1 MHNHFQTLSG
11 IKKSDNLIDIE
22 EFKMAFGLAKSNF
35 FVERMF
41 HIFDRNGDGKIT
53 FPEFLEGLSVLCHKA
68 PRTDKLFCTIF
79 FLSLCTSLS
88 LSYTHTHTCTVSFR
102 IYDVDEDGK
111 ISRSELVKMMKAC
124 LKCFPHPFSDSQIT
138 SIIDSTF
145 KEGDLNKD
153 GFIDF
158 EEYSKLVESHPM
170 MLNQMSINL
179 SQRIKEMQKSDVDET
194 SKKVKGMKI

>member
-1 MHNHFQTLSG
+1 MGNKSNKLKSTDVQSYVLLAKKRFSESEIKSLHNHFQTLSG

-53 FPEFLEGLSVLCHKA
+53 FPEFLEGLSVL
-68 PRTDKLFCTIF
+68 
-79 FLSLCTSLS
+79 
-88 LSYTHTHTCTVSFR
+88 

>member
-1 MHNHFQTLSG
+1 
-11 IKKSDNLIDIE
+11 
-22 EFKMAFGLAKSNF
+22 
-35 FVERMF
+35 
-41 HIFDRNGDGKIT
+41 
-53 FPEFLEGLSVLCHKA
+53 
-68 PRTDKLFCTIF
+68 
-79 FLSLCTSLS
+79 
-88 LSYTHTHTCTVSFR
+88 
-102 IYDVDEDGK
+102 
-111 ISRSELVKMMKAC
+111 MMKAC

-179 SQRIKEMQKSDVDET
+179 TQRIKEMQKSEVDST
-194 SKKVKGMKI
+194 SKKVKGMKV

>member
-1 MHNHFQTLSG
+1 MVKSHLLSFSRVFLYFVIKLRGQT
-11 IKKSDNLIDIE
+11 
-22 EFKMAFGLAKSNF
+22 NF
-35 FVERMF
+35 FVRSF
-41 HIFDRNGDGKIT
+41 S
-53 FPEFLEGLSVLCHKA
+53 PL
-68 PRTDKLFCTIF
+68 
-79 FLSLCTSLS
+79 SLS
-88 LSYTHTHTCTVSFR
+88 LSLYLTHTTNTVSFR

-179 SQRIKEMQKSDVDET
+179 TQRIKEMQKSDVDST
-194 SKKVKGMKI
+194 SKKVKGMKV